1 MKIYARAVFTIC
13 LTGFLAACSD
23 NTFFGT
29 KTQKPLPGERI
40 SILVHQGSLQADV
53 KGQKKP
59 ILLPQPTPNPEWPQ
73 TGGYANHA
81 MHHIKVPKAIS
92 RAWSASIGE
101 GSGDDQRLVAQPIVA
116 QGRIYAM
123 DSESV
128 VSAFNAKTGD
138 EIWSVNVTPD
148 EEDDDHIGGG
158 LAFERG
164 RVYVTT
170 GFADVVALNAKTGR
184 QIWRRNLKAPM
195 RTAPTARGNR
205 LFVVTV
211 TNKLFALHGAT
222 GKTLWKHEGIEETT
236 HLLGGASPAVDQG
249 VVVAAFSSGE
259 LIALRVENG
268 VQLWSD
274 SLSAASR
281 VNAAAALSSIRGR
294 PVIDRG
300 LVIAIGNAGVMTA
313 INLRTGRRVWEREVG
328 GFESPWVAGQYVYVL
343 SRDSELVALDRLT
356 GRILW
361 VRSLPQWEDMEDRE
375 GRVVWTGPIL
385 ASDRLI
391 VASSSGLAYSVS
403 PYTGQVMGAEEL
415 PDGIKIGPI
424 VASNSIFLLSDNA
437 ELFAYR

>member
-1 MKIYARAVFTIC
+1 
-13 LTGFLAACSD
+13 
-23 NTFFGT
+23 
-29 KTQKPLPGERI
+29 
-40 SILVHQGSLQADV
+40 
-53 KGQKKP
+53 
-59 ILLPQPTPNPEWPQ
+59 
-73 TGGYANHA
+73 
-81 MHHIKVPKAIS
+81 
-92 RAWSASIGE
+92 
-101 GSGDDQRLVAQPIVA
+101 
-116 QGRIYAM
+116 
-123 DSESV
+123 
-128 VSAFNAKTGD
+128 
-138 EIWSVNVTPD
+138 
-148 EEDDDHIGGG
+148 
-158 LAFERG
+158 
-164 RVYVTT
+164 
-170 GFADVVALNAKTGR
+170 
-184 QIWRRNLKAPM
+184 
-195 RTAPTARGNR
+195 
-205 LFVVTV
+205 
-211 TNKLFALHGAT
+211 
-222 GKTLWKHEGIEETT
+222 
-236 HLLGGASPAVDQG
+236 
-249 VVVAAFSSGE
+249 
-259 LIALRVENG
+259 
-268 VQLWSD
+268 
-274 SLSAASR
+274 
-281 VNAAAALSSIRGR
+281 SSIRGR